1 MSTVVTYRISAL
13 TRAWVC
19 LGRSSAVVIP
29 VIIINSVL
37 QALLLLPGF
46 LPGVNL
52 AFIVAAVLSFLILV
66 ASYTVAATAILA
78 AIEGRISGGSGV
90 RAVLADSPARFPAV
104 LGWSLLLLIA
114 TIIGLSLYV
123 VPGLIVLAVLP
134 FLLIAVIDQR
144 RNPLAANFA
153 TLGKRWG
160 RWLLT
165 IVIMAV
171 LCGVLWLL
179 ATVTGFFIGGAL
191 GALIAW
197 LVLGV
202 IAAWFTAAW
211 ALIYRGVTPA
221 ETHPESITE

>member
-19 LGRSSAVVIP
+19 LGRSSSIVFP
-29 VIIINSVL
+29 VIVINAAL

-52 AFIVAAVLSFLILV
+52 AFIVAAVLSYLILV
-66 ASYTVAATAILA
+66 ACYTVAATAILA
-78 AIEGRISGGSGV
+78 AIDGGISGGSGV
-90 RAVLADSPARFPAV
+90 RAALADSPARFPAV
-104 LGWSLLLLIA
+104 LGWSLLLLLA

-134 FLLIAVIDQR
+134 FLLIAVIDR
-144 RNPLAANFA
+144 RSNPLAANFA

-165 IVIMAV
+165 IVIMAA
-171 LCGVLWLL
+171 LCGALWLM

-211 ALIYRGVTPA
+211 ALIYRGVTLA
-221 ETHPESITE
+221 VTHPESITE